1 MSTTPAAETRAAD
14 SASADTSAA
23 RTVAQLRAAVE
34 QSDHEAIVGLF
45 REDIVFNSPV
55 KFRPFEGLPTV
66 GALFAVLLRTFEDF
80 RYVGE
85 LAGEVEG
92 DAEARVLV
100 FRARVGDKQIHGID
114 MLQFDDEGRIAT
126 FTVMVR
132 PQSAAGAL
140 SDAVFAGL
148 VADGVVPAPQPGGG
162 QQ

>member
-1 MSTTPAAETRAAD
+1 VSTTPAAGTKAAD
-14 SASADTSAA
+14 PTTADTPAA
-23 RTVAQLRAAVE
+23 RTTATLRSAVE
-34 QSDHEAIVGLF
+34 QGDHAAIVGLF
-45 REDIVFNSPV
+45 RDDIVFHSPV

-80 RYVGE
+80 RYVGD
-85 LAGEVEG
+85 LTGEVEG
-92 DAEARVLV
+92 DADSRVLV

-132 PQSAAGAL
+132 PQSAAAAL
-140 SDAVFAGL
+140 SEAVFAGL
-148 VADGVVPAPQPGGG
+148 VADGVVPAPEGG

>member
-14 SASADTSAA
+14 STSADTPAA
-23 RTVAQLRAAVE
+23 RSTARLRAAVE
-34 QSDHEAIVGLF
+34 QGDHDAIVELF
-45 REDIVFNSPV
+45 REDIVFHSPV

-66 GALFAVLLRTFEDF
+66 SALFTVLLRTFEDF

-85 LAGEVEG
+85 LSGDVEG
-92 DAEARVLV
+92 DAESRVLV

-114 MLQFDDEGRIAT
+114 MIQFDDEGRIAT

-132 PQSAAGAL
+132 PQSAAMAL

-148 VADGVVPAPQPGGG
+148 VADGVVPAPQGG

>member
-1 MSTTPAAETRAAD
+1 MSTTPAAGTKAAD
-14 SASADTSAA
+14 PTTADTPAA
-23 RTVAQLRAAVE
+23 RTTATLRSAVE
-34 QSDHEAIVGLF
+34 QGDHAAIVGLF
-45 REDIVFNSPV
+45 RDDIVFHSPV

-80 RYVGE
+80 RYVGD
-85 LAGEVEG
+85 LTGEVEG
-92 DAEARVLV
+92 DADSRVLV

-132 PQSAAGAL
+132 PQSAAAAL
-140 SDAVFAGL
+140 SEAVFAGL
-148 VADGVVPAPQPGGG
+148 VADGVVPGPEGG

>member
-1 MSTTPAAETRAAD
+1 MSTTPAAGTKAAD
-14 SASADTSAA
+14 PTTADTPAA
-23 RTVAQLRAAVE
+23 RTTATLRSAVE
-34 QSDHEAIVGLF
+34 QGDHAAIVGLF
-45 REDIVFNSPV
+45 RDDIVFHSPV

-80 RYVGE
+80 RYVGD
-85 LAGEVEG
+85 LTGEVEG
-92 DAEARVLV
+92 DADSRVLV

-132 PQSAAGAL
+132 PQSAAAAL
-140 SDAVFAGL
+140 SEAVFAGL
-148 VADGVVPAPQPGGG
+148 VADGVVPAPEGG

>member
-1 MSTTPAAETRAAD
+1 MSTNPATETRAAD
-14 SASADTSAA
+14 SPSADTPAA
-23 RTVAQLRAAVE
+23 RAIAQLRAAVE
-34 QSDHEAIVGLF
+34 QGDHAGIVGLF
-45 REDIVFNSPV
+45 REDIVFHSPV

-85 LAGEVEG
+85 LSGDVEG
-92 DAEARVLV
+92 DAESRVLV

-114 MLQFDDEGRIAT
+114 MIQFDDQGKIAT

-132 PQSAAGAL
+132 PQSAAMAL
-140 SDAVFAGL
+140 SEAVFAGL
-148 VADGVVPAPQPGGG
+148 VADGVVPAPQGG